1 MFDFKIIAQSRDSR
15 ARAGLMQTAHGPI
28 ETPIFMPV
36 GTQGTVKSVSPE
48 ELKHCGAQIILGNT
62 YHLYL
67 RPGCKVIELFSGL
80 HQFMNWDRPILTD
93 SGGFQFFSLSKLS
106 KLEEEGVAFQSHVDG
121 SRHLFTP
128 EKSIEI
134 QLCLGA
140 DIIMCLDQCVA
151 YPSDWKDAKAA
162 LELTTRWAKRCREIW
177 KANKS
182 PKDAAL
188 FGIVQGSMYKDLRE
202 ASASALAELDFPGYA
217 IGGLSVGEPKDI
229 MLEMADFTLPKLPA
243 EKPKYIMGVGTP
255 EDLVEL
261 VGMGADMFDCVMPTR
276 NARNGQLFT
285 EFGAIN
291 IANACYRYDKEPI
304 DSTCDCYTC
313 RNYSRAYL
321 RHLYKTRELLAYR
334 LNTIHNIHYYL
345 NLVRQMRSAILSDD
359 FLRFRKD
366 FYAKREAKPTT
377 EY

>member
-1 MFDFKIIAQSRDSR
+1 
-15 ARAGLMQTAHGPI
+15 MQTAHGPI

-36 GTQGTVKSVSPE
+36 GTQGTVKAVSPE
-48 ELKHCGAQIILGNT
+48 ELKHCGAQTILGNT

-80 HQFMNWDRPILTD
+80 HQFMNWDRPLLTD
-93 SGGFQFFSLSKLS
+93 SGGFQFFSLAKLS

-151 YPSDWKDAKAA
+151 YPADWKDAKAA

-177 KANKS
+177 KAKS

-291 IANACYRYDKEPI
+291 IANACYRYDKEPV

-359 FLRFRKD
+359 FPRFRKD

-377 EY
+377 KY